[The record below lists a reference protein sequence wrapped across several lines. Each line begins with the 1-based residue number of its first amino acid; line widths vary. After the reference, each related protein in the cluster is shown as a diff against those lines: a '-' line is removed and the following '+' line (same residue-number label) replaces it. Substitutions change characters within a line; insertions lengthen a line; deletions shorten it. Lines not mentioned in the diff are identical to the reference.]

1 MSFVAGQK
9 AYNVNEIRKTFS
21 KAYAPWTK
29 EEDKRL
35 KEAYSEFTKLEQA
48 TVQTEETFIVK
59 QEARFIKEYAQR
71 SGRKPG
77 GIKSRLVKLL
87 DGSVPDYRQS
97 KTTTKSI
104 KVATAQPQ
112 IDLNPEFQKALDL
125 MENTNKNVFLTGR
138 AGTGKSTLLTH
149 FQGHTE
155 KKAVILAPTGVAAL
169 NVKGQTIHSFFKFK
183 PGITLQNVKK
193 VSKKDNPKNLYAKI
207 DTIVIDEIS
216 MVRSDLLDCVDKFL
230 QLNRGRNEPFGGV
243 QMIFIGDLYQ
253 LPPVV
258 TGSEKEIF
266 RTHYTSQY
274 FFDAKVFGSLQIEF
288 IELEKVYRQKDNAFI
303 ELLNAVRNNSA
314 TEDHLF
320 EINKRHNPDF
330 VANPDSFS
338 IHLTTTNDLADTTN
352 REKLSLLKQKQYTYH
367 GNITGSFERNSLP
380 TDIELSVKVGSQVM
394 MLNNDS
400 QGRWVNGT
408 IGKIVAIEKDEEEDI
423 ILVQFSD
430 GKTREVTPHTW
441 ELFHFFFDQNKN
453 NLASQTVGTF
463 TQYPMRLAWAVTI
476 HKSQGKTF
484 DNVIIDI
491 GRGTFV
497 HGQLYVALSR
507 CTSFEGIVLKQP
519 VAKKHIFMDWRV
531 VKFVTRFQYQKSEA
545 LLPLEKKVHI
555 LNEAIKNKNAV
566 SIIYLKASDEKSK
579 RVIKPQRIG
588 EMDYQGKSFLGVE
601 AYDEKRQDDR
611 IFRVDRILELST
623 LVPVQ

>member
-1 MSFVAGQK
+1 MIKLSPNWK
-9 AYNVNEIRKTFS
+9 AYDVAEIRKKYT
-21 KAYAPWTK
+21 KAYAPWTE
-29 EEDKRL
+29 EEDKLL
-35 KEAYSEFTKLEQA
+35 KAAYEEFKKIKQA
-48 TVQTEETFIVK
+48 TGQTGEIFI
-59 QEARFIKEYAQR
+59 AEYAQKL
-71 SGRKPG
+71 GRKPG
-77 GIKSRLVKLL
+77 GIRSRINKLL
-87 DGSVPDYRQS
+87 DGVLPGYRER
-97 KTTTKSI
+97 KTTII
-104 KVATAQPQ
+104 KRIESVASEVKK
-112 IDLNPEFQKALDL
+112 IDLNPKFQKALSL
-125 MENTNKNVFLTGR
+125 MEDTNKNVFLTGR

-149 FQGHTE
+149 FRGMT
-155 KKAVILAPTGVAAL
+155 KKKVVVLAPTGVAAL
-169 NVKGQTIHSFFKFK
+169 NVHGQTIHSFFKFK
-183 PGITLQNVKK
+183 PDITLQNIKRVY
-193 VSKKDNPKNLYAKI
+193 KKDASKNLYAKI

-230 QLNRGRNEPFGGV
+230 QLNRNSSMPFGGV
-243 QMIFIGDLYQ
+243 QMILIGDLYQ

-258 TGSEKEIF
+258 TGSEREIF
-266 RTHYTSQY
+266 KTHYASQY

-288 IELEKVYRQKDNAFI
+288 IELEKVYRQKNDAFI

-314 TEDHLF
+314 TEEHLL

-330 VANPDSFS
+330 VADPNSFT
-338 IHLTTTNDLADTTN
+338 IYLTTTNDLANTIN
-352 REKLSLLKQKQYTYH
+352 REQLSFLKQKQFTYH
-367 GNITGSFERNSLP
+367 GNITGSFERSSFP
-380 TDIELSVKVGSQVM
+380 TDVELSVKVGSQVM
-394 MLNNDS
+394 MLNNDN

-408 IGKIVAIEKDEEEDI
+408 IGKIVDIEKDEEKDI

-441 ELFHFFFDQNKN
+441 ELFRFSFDQKANSLN
-453 NLASQTVGTF
+453 SETVGTF

-545 LLPLEKKVHI
+545 LLPLENKVRI
-555 LNEAIKNKNAV
+555 LEEAAKNNRAVSAV
-566 SIIYLKASDEKSK
+566 SIVYLKSSDEKSK
-579 RVIKPQRIG
+579 RVIKPVRV
-588 EMDYQGKSFLGVE
+588 GKMEYLGREFLGVE
-601 AYDEKRQDDR
+601 AFDEKRQDERVFR
-611 IFRVDRILELST
+611 IDKTLELI
-623 LVPVQ
+623 